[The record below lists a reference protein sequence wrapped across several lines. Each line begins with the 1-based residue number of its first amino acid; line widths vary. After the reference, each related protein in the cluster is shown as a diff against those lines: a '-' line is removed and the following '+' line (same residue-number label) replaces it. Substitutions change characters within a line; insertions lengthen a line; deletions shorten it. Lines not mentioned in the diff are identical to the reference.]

1 MKTKILKFSLLTAAL
16 GIGLWSCKKGME
28 PIINS
33 NEIQASKI
41 NTNQFSHN
49 YRIKNIFNAFL
60 NESIIN
66 KEKFI
71 SIINLEFED
80 ELNHLEEHTYYS
92 IISDPFKMQEIT
104 NLLTDKLI
112 YNTDILNPGEYSE
125 LTKSFYNE
133 VISKIPNSLKV
144 KIPVIWNDIK
154 TGEITSN
161 NYISKLNSEKNELL
175 SNNQYNSNETMII
188 DSYFQIIKE
197 SYILWHPTNLGGE
210 GYYSTYNQ
218 IIDNKVNFFNQTERD
233 DNDWPSGAVT
243 PDYLN
248 DDVIGGVAVSA
259 VSGGWWGII
268 VGAVSASLM
277 SAN

>member
-49 YRIKNIFNAFL
+49 YRIKNIFNAFV

-66 KEKFI
+66 KEKII

-80 ELNHLEEHTYYS
+80 ELNYLKAGKS
-92 IISDPFKMQEIT
+92 GKM
-104 NLLTDKLI
+104 
-112 YNTDILNPGEYSE
+112 
-125 LTKSFYNE
+125 
-133 VISKIPNSLKV
+133 
-144 KIPVIWNDIK
+144 
-154 TGEITSN
+154 
-161 NYISKLNSEKNELL
+161 
-175 SNNQYNSNETMII
+175 
-188 DSYFQIIKE
+188 KE
-197 SYILWHPTNLGGE
+197 
-210 GYYSTYNQ
+210 
-218 IIDNKVNFFNQTERD
+218 
-233 DNDWPSGAVT
+233 
-243 PDYLN
+243 
-248 DDVIGGVAVSA
+248 GGVAVSA

-268 VGAVSASLM
+268 VGAVSASFM